1 MFHKSSIK
9 RKFVNKLRENW
20 RVKTLVIFLKLS
32 NSACVL
38 GISAK
43 GSRNLNGKSRFTRGI
58 QEEISAAAVM
68 HKLTI
73 FPGLAPLKTP
83 KPLGPVAS
91 RTSFLRVPPVKL
103 YFLLKPA
110 FYFILVLVVFWFF
123 FVVVVKNIFR

>member
-73 FPGLAPLKTP
+73 FPGLAPLKNT
-83 KPLGPVAS
+83 K
-91 RTSFLRVPPVKL
+91 TSGSCSFKDLFP
-103 YFLLKPA
+103 
-110 FYFILVLVVFWFF
+110 
-123 FVVVVKNIFR
+123 